1 MGCPTEKEYEEAMQN
16 VIYLK
21 DLIAREN
28 DRRNELINQL
38 CGSQQLLERYKKSL
52 DYQKEI
58 IQKYEI
64 YQELK
69 GDRKNYDRNDN

>member
-1 MGCPTEKEYEEAMQN
+1 MGCPTEKEYEEAIQN

>member
-1 MGCPTEKEYEEAMQN
+1 MVCPTREEYKEAIQN

-21 DLIAREN
+21 DWIAREN
-28 DRRNELINQL
+28 KRRDDLINQL
-38 CGSQQLLERYKKSL
+38 CSSQKLLDGYKESL
-52 DYQKEI
+52 NYQKEI

-69 GDRKNYDRNDN
+69 SDL

>member
-1 MGCPTEKEYEEAMQN
+1 MACPTKEEYEKAMQN

-21 DLIAREN
+21 DWIAREN
-28 DRRNELINQL
+28 ERRDGLINQL
-38 CGSQQLLERYKKSL
+38 CSSQKLLEGYKESL

-58 IQKYEI
+58 VQKYEI

-69 GDRKNYDRNDN
+69 SGL

>member
-1 MGCPTEKEYEEAMQN
+1 MGSPTKEEYEKAMQN

-21 DLIAREN
+21 DWIAREN
-28 DRRNELINQL
+28 KRRDDLINQL
-38 CGSQQLLERYKKSL
+38 CGSQKLLEGYKESL

-64 YQELK
+64 YQELSE
-69 GDRKNYDRNDN
+69 NYK

>member
-1 MGCPTEKEYEEAMQN
+1 MGCPTEKEYKEAMQN

>member
-1 MGCPTEKEYEEAMQN
+1 MGSPKKEEYEKAMQN

-21 DLIAREN
+21 DWIAREN
-28 DRRNELINQL
+28 KRRDDLINQL
-38 CGSQQLLERYKKSL
+38 CGSQKLLEGYKESL

-64 YQELK
+64 YQELSE
-69 GDRKNYDRNDN
+69 NYK